1 MKWLRNILKGAS
13 LTMALFI
20 FQACYGTPQWLH
32 DSEVQFQVV
41 AQDGSPVD
49 DVEIYTRFADNDDLD
64 WSLCGNTD
72 AAGNLSTVIYFDEN
86 NDPQVRVCDPAGR
99 YAVRDTVVSDLDGTI
114 VITLSKAE

>member
-13 LTMALFI
+13 LTTALFI

-41 AQDGSPVD
+41 TQDGSPVD

-72 AAGNLSTVIYFDEN
+72 AEGNLSTVIYFDEN
-86 NDPQVRVCDPAGR
+86 NDPQVRVSDPAGR
-99 YAVRDTVVSDLDGTI
+99 YAFRDTVVADLNGTI

>member
-13 LTMALFI
+13 LTTALFI

-41 AQDGSPVD
+41 AQVFNDAAAA
-49 DVEIYTRFADNDDLD
+49 EIYTRFADNDDLD

-86 NDPQVRVCDPAGR
+86 NDPQVRVSDPAGR
-99 YAVRDTVVSDLDGTI
+99 YAVRDTVVADLDGTI